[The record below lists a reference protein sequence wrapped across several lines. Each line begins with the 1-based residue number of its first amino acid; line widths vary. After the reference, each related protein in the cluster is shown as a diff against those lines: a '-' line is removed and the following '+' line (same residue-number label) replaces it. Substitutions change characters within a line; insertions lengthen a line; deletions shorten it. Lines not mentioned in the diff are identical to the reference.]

1 MEENIGMVMGF
12 TIISAALEW
21 LGNKWEEIQQEE
33 KELAEKI
40 KQEEEEAE
48 KVIKVPGGFKIWS
61 TVTTKNRFWLCM
73 YNGLFIFLYL
83 IISEEIGRYKSNC

>member
-61 TVTTKNRFWLCM
+61 RVFGMCM
-73 YNGLFIFLYL
+73 YNGQFIFLYF

>member
-1 MEENIGMVMGF
+1 MNKLYFQMKENIGMVMGF

-21 LGNKWEEIQQEE
+21 LGSKWEEIQQEE

-48 KVIKVPGGFKIWS
+48 KVNKAPRRI
-61 TVTTKNRFWLCM
+61 
-73 YNGLFIFLYL
+73 
-83 IISEEIGRYKSNC
+83 

>member
-21 LGNKWEEIQQEE
+21 LGSKWEEIQQEE

-48 KVIKVPGGFKIWS
+48 KVNKVPRRI
-61 TVTTKNRFWLCM
+61 
-73 YNGLFIFLYL
+73 
-83 IISEEIGRYKSNC
+83 

>member
-1 MEENIGMVMGF
+1 MNKLYFQMEENIGMVMGF

-21 LGNKWEEIQQEE
+21 LGSKWEEIQQEE

-48 KVIKVPGGFKIWS
+48 KVNKVPRRI
-61 TVTTKNRFWLCM
+61 
-73 YNGLFIFLYL
+73 
-83 IISEEIGRYKSNC
+83 